1 MLLEVKDLQL
11 WYGDRHVLKGVSFS
25 LNRGEVL
32 CLVGESGSGKT
43 SVLYSLLGLLPKGAH
58 LKGSVLFM
66 GRELVGLSEREY
78 RKIRGRHI
86 SIVFQEPSVYLD
98 PLFKVGPQVE
108 EAYRA
113 HYKDDKAKEKAIQA
127 LRKAGI
133 QEAEKVY
140 ESYPHHL
147 SGGLKQRVCI
157 AIATVCN
164 PELVLADEPTT
175 ALDVSLQ
182 SRILKLFRDM
192 KGEGRSVLLVTHD
205 FGVVAEVA
213 DRVMVLKEGTVVEEG
228 SVFDLFDNPKHPYT
242 QELLRLV

>member
-1 MLLEVKDLQL
+1 MLLEVSGLNL
-11 WYGDRHVLKGVSFS
+11 WYGEKQVLRAVD
-25 LNRGEVL
+25 LYVNRGEVL

-43 SVLYSLLGLLPKGAH
+43 SILYSLVGLLPENAR
-58 LKGSVLFM
+58 LEGSIRFL
-66 GRELVGLSEREY
+66 GRELLGLPEKEY
-78 RKIRGRHI
+78 RKVRGRHI
-86 SIVFQEPSVYLD
+86 SLVFQEPSVYLD
-98 PLFKVGPQVE
+98 PLFKVGSQVE

-113 HYKDDKAKEKAIQA
+113 HYREGKVKDIVLQA
-127 LRKAGI
+127 LKKAGI
-133 QEAEKVY
+133 QDAERIY
-140 ESYPHHL
+140 NSYPHHL

-192 KGEGRSVLLVTHD
+192 KEEGRSVLLVTHD

-213 DRVMVLKEGTVVEEG
+213 DRVMVLKDGQVVEQG
-228 SVFDLFDNPKHPYT
+228 YTGDIFDNPRHPYT
-242 QELLRLV
+242 QELLRAI

>member
-1 MLLEVKDLQL
+1 MLLEVSGLNL
-11 WYGDRHVLKGVSFS
+11 WYGEKQVLRGVN
-25 LNRGEVL
+25 LYVNKGEVL

-43 SVLYSLLGLLPKGAH
+43 SILYSIVGLLPEGARLEGSIRFLGRELLGL
-58 LKGSVLFM
+58 
-66 GRELVGLSEREY
+66 SEKEY
-78 RKIRGRHI
+78 RKLRGRHI
-86 SIVFQEPSVYLD
+86 SLVFQEPSVYLD
-98 PLFKVGPQVE
+98 PLFKVGSQVE

-113 HYKDDKAKEKAIQA
+113 HYRGGMAKDIAIQA
-127 LRKAGI
+127 LKKAGI
-133 QEAEKVY
+133 QDAERIY
-140 ESYPHHL
+140 NSYPHHL

-213 DRVMVLKEGTVVEEG
+213 DRVMVLKDGQVVEEG
-228 SVFDLFDNPKHPYT
+228 YTTDIFDNPRHPYT
-242 QELLRLV
+242 QELLRAI